1 MGAGPRV
8 LPMQFAARGEQQRAP
23 RSCSPPLAADC
34 AAQRAAEAVPC
45 SPSHSVKFGLSPTP
59 PSGFAAGRRGR
70 RPKGRKSNAIH
81 RPRLPGSSS
90 ARPHAPLMRRPRR
103 GRRFRTESRY
113 SLSTQSPAKSKAQS
127 SPQFSVPY
135 PPHCGSAIAPPVP
148 LGTRKLGVSTPKRRP
163 RQFLPDWP
171 SANRQNMPS
180 YAEGRRSFRERT
192 EFFRAPARFI
202 LFRLTAEIVESLL

>member
-1 MGAGPRV
+1 M
-8 LPMQFAARGEQQRAP
+8 
-23 RSCSPPLAADC
+23 
-34 AAQRAAEAVPC
+34 
-45 SPSHSVKFGLSPTP
+45 FGLSPTP
-59 PSGFAAGRRGR
+59 PSGKAAGRQGLRDPLGR
-70 RPKGRKSNAIH
+70 RSNASFITPSLSVSACRV
-81 RPRLPGSSS
+81 RPR
-90 ARPHAPLMRRPRR
+90 RAPRRPPSAFAARR
-103 GRRFRTESRY
+103 GRRFLTESRD

-171 SANRQNMPS
+171 SANRQNMPFKR
-180 YAEGRRSFRERT
+180 AGDEVFGRSSLFARL
-192 EFFRAPARFI
+192 ARFI